1 MSQVVTISGSPSIS
15 SRLSGVLDFVHSRL
29 EQHNVQVGW
38 TNVRDL
44 PAEDL
49 LYARVDSPSIV
60 ALNRQIEQADAV
72 IVASPVYKASYTGLL
87 KACLDLLPQKS
98 LENKVVFPMLIG
110 GTMSHFLALDTAL
123 KPVLVAL
130 GAENILRGVFVLE
143 KDVEQTPDGDFH
155 IHPDIRSR
163 LTDAVNGMVEK
174 VNRLSPV

>member
-1 MSQVVTISGSPSIS
+1 VVTISGSPSIS

-87 KACLDLLPQKS
+87 KACLDLLP
-98 LENKVVFPMLIG
+98 
-110 GTMSHFLALDTAL
+110 
-123 KPVLVAL
+123 
-130 GAENILRGVFVLE
+130 
-143 KDVEQTPDGDFH
+143 
-155 IHPDIRSR
+155 
-163 LTDAVNGMVEK
+163 
-174 VNRLSPV
+174 